1 MNERIKY
8 LILEAGF
15 PKFDKMY
22 VVSDGVEL
30 EKFAN
35 LIVQDVLNLLGDEVL
50 SLHYLEQP
58 CCEDAVFL
66 LQSKIKDHFYEK
78 PYAPPV

>member
-1 MNERIKY
+1 MNERFKELALQADLMRY
-8 LILEAGF
+8 
-15 PKFDKMY
+15 K
-22 VVSDGVEL
+22 SDGINIRI
-30 EKFAN
+30 EKFAE
-35 LIVQDVLNLLGDEVL
+35 LIVQDVMNLFGDEVL